1 MENSVGGVVIAVEDR
16 EKLAKEA
23 GAAKDEVIG
32 AVLLASGLNSRRGH
46 LKAPCFDVMLLLS

>member
-1 MENSVGGVVIAVEDR
+1 MWKDR
-16 EKLAKEA
+16 EKLAPKVKLAKEA

-32 AVLLASGLNSRRGH
+32 AVLLAIPSGLNSRRGH

>member
-1 MENSVGGVVIAVEDR
+1 MLWRIVRSWHPKV
-16 EKLAKEA
+16 KLAKEA

>member
-1 MENSVGGVVIAVEDR
+1 MWKDR
-16 EKLAKEA
+16 EKLAPKVKLAKEA